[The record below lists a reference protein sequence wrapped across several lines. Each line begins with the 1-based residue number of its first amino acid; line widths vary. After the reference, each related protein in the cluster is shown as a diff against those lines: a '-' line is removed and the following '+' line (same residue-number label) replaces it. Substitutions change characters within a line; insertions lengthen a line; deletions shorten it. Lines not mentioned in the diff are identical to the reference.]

1 MKTLCFKISVGF
13 IYMLLS
19 TAMLLSFQ
27 GKALAGT
34 VEKELRELDQ
44 LIGKRN
50 EFTMKKLAAIEQL
63 KASLA
68 EEQEFAPKYSIY
80 KSIVDAY
87 KSFQCDSLIEY
98 NYRMLEL
105 AKEHGDRR
113 SIAESQILLASSQL
127 KCGLYE
133 ECMITLAAI
142 NREDIGRD
150 MLDIFYWTECKLY
163 RTKAYITRDCRIASK
178 VFLPKSRLY
187 QDSLSS
193 ILERTSPY
201 WYDIITDELT
211 SEGNYSEVLAISQS
225 RLKNADENSG
235 LAALLWYNIAT
246 AKGNTGDPEGKM
258 LALIK
263 SAKADILSA
272 TKDHASLHEIAQILF
287 NQGDIDRSAGYMQ
300 VCAEDAMYFNANL
313 RSLQLGMTLPV
324 IMEAYNQHRHRQI
337 TMSLFLSLYIS
348 VFLVAC
354 IIFLVITNRQ
364 RRQLADIKQKL
375 ENANIHLSSLNG
387 ELQESDYIKENY
399 VAYFIKQNSDYIS
412 RTHELVVKI
421 NKCLRK
427 GKTDE
432 ALSLASAADLDKND
446 ITAFYETFDDAF
458 LSIFPDFVEKFNEL
472 IRDEYKYPVPDSLH
486 GKKSLSSEL
495 RVYALI
501 RLGFNDSSTL
511 AEMLRY
517 SVNSIYNIRSKVK
530 AKSSVPK
537 DEFEEMVRKIS
548 VV

>member
-1 MKTLCFKISVGF
+1 M
-13 IYMLLS
+13 
-19 TAMLLSFQ
+19 
-27 GKALAGT
+27 
-34 VEKELRELDQ
+34 
-44 LIGKRN
+44 
-50 EFTMKKLAAIEQL
+50 
-63 KASLA
+63 
-68 EEQEFAPKYSIY
+68 
-80 KSIVDAY
+80 
-87 KSFQCDSLIEY
+87 
-98 NYRMLEL
+98 
-105 AKEHGDRR
+105 
-113 SIAESQILLASSQL
+113 
-127 KCGLYE
+127 
-133 ECMITLAAI
+133 
-142 NREDIGRD
+142 
-150 MLDIFYWTECKLY
+150 
-163 RTKAYITRDCRIASK
+163 
-178 VFLPKSRLY
+178 
-187 QDSLSS
+187 
-193 ILERTSPY
+193 
-201 WYDIITDELT
+201 
-211 SEGNYSEVLAISQS
+211 
-225 RLKNADENSG
+225 
-235 LAALLWYNIAT
+235 
-246 AKGNTGDPEGKM
+246 
-258 LALIK
+258 
-263 SAKADILSA
+263 
-272 TKDHASLHEIAQILF
+272 
-287 NQGDIDRSAGYMQ
+287 
-300 VCAEDAMYFNANL
+300 
-313 RSLQLGMTLPV
+313 
-324 IMEAYNQHRHRQI
+324 
-337 TMSLFLSLYIS
+337 
-348 VFLVAC
+348 
-354 IIFLVITNRQ
+354 ITNRQ

-387 ELQESDYIKENY
+387 KLQESDYIKENY

-472 IRDEYKYPVPDSLH
+472 IMDEYKYPVPDSLH